1 MILRERH
8 KQLAINSNYFFTNS
22 TLHTTER
29 RRKLQENLKELYD
42 QFFPSIINSLCDD
55 QVYLSLIDQLT
66 SMSLISEAD
75 REVRSTP
82 TGQVPKAQA
91 CSLLVT
97 LDIEKNPLVV
107 IELMKAMEEIEELK
121 LLAEKMKAHGTIM
134 IKSVVINQ

>member
-1 MILRERH
+1 M
-8 KQLAINSNYFFTNS
+8 
-22 TLHTTER
+22 HTTER

-75 REVRSTP
+75 REERSTP
-82 TGQVPKAQA
+82 TDQVPKARA
-91 CSLLVT
+91 CSLLVA
-97 LDIEKNPLVV
+97 LNIEKNPLVV

-121 LLAEKMKAHGTIM
+121 LLAEKMKAHGKIM
-134 IKSVVINQ
+134 VNKSVVILLLKLCF